1 MNSLFCIFS
10 MFYFLAWIVRL
21 IRVKYCSCSPTNQEN
36 DLEMNSVDDKN
47 YQYWKTLERLIQTK
61 IDLDFEHSPHGDYNE
76 LRDDMKNMIVKE
88 FKKRDKKDI

>member
-61 IDLDFEHSPHGDYNE
+61 IDLNFEHSQHGDYNE
-76 LRDDMKNMIVKE
+76 LRDDMKSMILHECEKLGGV
-88 FKKRDKKDI
+88 